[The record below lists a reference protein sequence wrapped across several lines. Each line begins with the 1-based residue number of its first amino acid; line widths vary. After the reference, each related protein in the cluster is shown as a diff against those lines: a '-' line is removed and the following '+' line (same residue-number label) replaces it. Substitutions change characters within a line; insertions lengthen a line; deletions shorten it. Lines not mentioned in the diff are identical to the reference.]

1 MSGSIMV
8 KCPHCGK
15 QALCSPSKGIWCQH
29 CRSGH
34 LRYRG
39 KNCMS
44 EFTFILASIGV
55 VVVMLVVPAFM
66 LSKKDGRDYIKN
78 RLKEN
83 GYL

>member
-1 MSGSIMV
+1 
-8 KCPHCGK
+8 
-15 QALCSPSKGIWCQH
+15 
-29 CRSGH
+29 
-34 LRYRG
+34 
-39 KNCMS
+39 MS